1 MISIKDIREKD
12 FSRQVRGYNTDEVED
27 FLDELAEQTE
37 ELVLENLKLVEE
49 IKILRAALEAAN
61 QAAPA
66 QPVAAV
72 AVEEPVVLCESEP
85 VEPQA
90 TETASAINEPQ
101 YYKNLELTLRDTL
114 ISAQKIADETVAEAR
129 KKANQMI
136 AAAEEKAAAINS
148 AAKVEAESVRAESE
162 EMKKAVEDY
171 RTKFLRLVEDQVRV
185 LKADE
190 SLFQDAE

>member
-12 FSRQVRGYNTDEVED
+12 FSRQVRGYNTEEVED

-37 ELVLENLKLVEE
+37 ELVRENLKQVEE
-49 IKILRAALEAAN
+49 IKNLRAALEAAN
-61 QAAPA
+61 QAPA
-66 QPVAAV
+66 QAVPVAVVEAPV
-72 AVEEPVVLCESEP
+72 AVCESEP
-85 VEPQA
+85 VEAQA
-90 TETASAINEPQ
+90 IEASAAINEPQ
-101 YYKNLELTLRDTL
+101 YFKNLELTLRDTL

-136 AAAEEKAAAINS
+136 AAAEEKAAAITS
-148 AAKVEAESVRAESE
+148 AAKVEVESVRAESE
-162 EMKKAVEDY
+162 EMKKAAEDY

-185 LKADE
+185 LKADD